1 LLLVITFYII
11 SIFILFKFLYYL
23 TNIKMAR
30 HKKFRR
36 KTFRKKH
43 KSRRGR
49 KITSNKTRHF
59 RGGIDVM
66 DFSKGLIKTAAK
78 GAVAAAATTPQ
89 GRIAAA
95 VSKTPIGQALQAK
108 VQEKLLSSATS

>member
-1 LLLVITFYII
+1 
-11 SIFILFKFLYYL
+11 
-23 TNIKMAR
+23 MAR

-43 KSRRGR
+43 KSRHGR

-59 RGGIDVM
+59 RGGINVTV
-66 DFSKGLIKTAAK
+66 SKGIVNTAVK

-89 GRIAAA
+89 
-95 VSKTPIGQALQAK
+95 
-108 VQEKLLSSATS
+108 